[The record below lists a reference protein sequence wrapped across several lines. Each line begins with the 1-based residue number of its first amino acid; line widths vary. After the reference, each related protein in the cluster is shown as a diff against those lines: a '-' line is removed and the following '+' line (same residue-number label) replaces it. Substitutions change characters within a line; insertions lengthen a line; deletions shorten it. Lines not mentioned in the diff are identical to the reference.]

1 MAYGTGYRVYMAQGT
16 GYMVKGTGYTYI
28 AQGIYH
34 VRFTRLS
41 ISSAALF
48 FRLHRTHSAVFSAC
62 FSLIFFCI
70 FALFSRFIII
80 FFGFRRRRRRGRRLR
95 LRSAF
100 SLSRA
105 RSLASFLAAFAI
117 LDKLKLD

>member
-1 MAYGTGYRVYMAQGT
+1 M
-16 GYMVKGTGYTYI
+16 

-80 FFGFRRRRRRGRRLR
+80 FFGFRRRRRRRR